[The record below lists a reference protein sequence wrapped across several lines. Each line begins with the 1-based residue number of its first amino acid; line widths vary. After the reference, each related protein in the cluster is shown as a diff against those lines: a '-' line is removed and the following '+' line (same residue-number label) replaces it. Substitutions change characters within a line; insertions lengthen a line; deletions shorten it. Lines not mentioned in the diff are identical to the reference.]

1 MFGRIVFSAGSAA
14 SYMLVYLYIYLFLA
28 PVFLILSYFDFRNG
42 IKPKMA
48 APRMFCD
55 ICDMFD
61 LHETE
66 DCPRQAMD
74 SPPPPQNSRRVGK
87 KQTEERPYCEICEGK

>member
-1 MFGRIVFSAGSAA
+1 
-14 SYMLVYLYIYLFLA
+14 
-28 PVFLILSYFDFRNG
+28 
-42 IKPKMA
+42 
-48 APRMFCD
+48 MFCD

-74 SPPPPQNSRRVGK
+74 SPPPPQHNRRVGK
-87 KQTEERPYCEICEGK
+87 KQTEERPYCEICEGE

>member
-1 MFGRIVFSAGSAA
+1 MI
-14 SYMLVYLYIYLFLA
+14 
-28 PVFLILSYFDFRNG
+28 FRNG
-42 IKPKMA
+42 IKPNMV
-48 APRMFCD
+48 APRVFCD

-74 SPPPPQNSRRVGK
+74 SPPPPQHHKAAGK
-87 KQTEERPYCEICEGK
+87 KKPEERPYCEICEGE

>member
-1 MFGRIVFSAGSAA
+1 MV
-14 SYMLVYLYIYLFLA
+14 
-28 PVFLILSYFDFRNG
+28 
-42 IKPKMA
+42 

-55 ICDMFD
+55 ICDIFD

-74 SPPPPQNSRRVGK
+74 SPPPPQRSRRVGK
-87 KQTEERPYCEICEGK
+87 KKTEERPYCEICEGESEINFCSCKKSTFCQHIPDNFYCLFS

>member
-1 MFGRIVFSAGSAA
+1 MFLALIDFSAGNAA
-14 SYMLVYLYIYLFLA
+14 PYMLIYLFLA
-28 PVFLILSYFDFRNG
+28 PVLLILSYFDFRNG

-66 DCPRQAMD
+66 DCPRQAME
-74 SPPPPQNSRRVGK
+74 SPPPPQHSRRVGK
-87 KQTEERPYCEICEGK
+87 KQTEERPYCEICEGE

>member
-1 MFGRIVFSAGSAA
+1 
-14 SYMLVYLYIYLFLA
+14 
-28 PVFLILSYFDFRNG
+28 
-42 IKPKMA
+42 MA

-74 SPPPPQNSRRVGK
+74 SPPPPQHSRRVGK